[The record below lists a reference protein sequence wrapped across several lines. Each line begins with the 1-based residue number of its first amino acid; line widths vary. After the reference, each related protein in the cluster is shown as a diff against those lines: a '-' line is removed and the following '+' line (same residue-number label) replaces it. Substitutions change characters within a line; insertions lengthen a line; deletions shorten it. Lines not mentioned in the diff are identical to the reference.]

1 MNLRGSPNI
10 RVNNR
15 ERNIIFSKSRKLSDF
30 LLTHTLHIKVSK
42 NLGCLVSLETNS
54 LDKRS

>member
-1 MNLRGSPNI
+1 MNLRGSP
-10 RVNNR
+10 VNNR